1 MSIRAAILGA
11 PGYGGGELARL
22 LVSHPGVELVYLG
35 AESRQGEA
43 VADLYPNLRGFTSA
57 STGAIDPAR
66 VAREADVVFLA
77 LPTGK
82 AMQLAPALIDH
93 ARVVD
98 LGADFR
104 FKDFQVY
111 DMCYNNPHECPS
123 LLIGAVFML

>member
-11 PGYGGGELARL
+11 SGYGGGELARL

-66 VAREADVVFLA
+66 VAREADARIAAEA
-77 LPTGK
+77 LP
-82 AMQLAPALIDH
+82 QVLRRR
-93 ARVVD
+93 ART
-98 LGADFR
+98 
-104 FKDFQVY
+104 
-111 DMCYNNPHECPS
+111 PPS
-123 LLIGAVFML
+123 PRWS